1 MRRTK
6 NKTNVRIPRREE
18 DNSERWKASQA
29 PNEMDD
35 RKEVTGGPRGVKYQ
49 KGYVFDT
56 PRASHINILQR
67 IASPLGACDRG
78 SAVTALRAAIKRL
91 QYNVSGALFPF
102 KNIGFLMFYAFAA
115 RSGPQGGDQST
126 AV

>member
-6 NKTNVRIPRREE
+6 NKTNVEIPRREE

-49 KGYVFDT
+49 KAYVFNA

-67 IASPLGACDRG
+67 IARPLGACDRG
-78 SAVTALRAAIKRL
+78 SAVRALRAAFNPVKGNLTHSLESPRG
-91 QYNVSGALFPF
+91 QV
-102 KNIGFLMFYAFAA
+102 
-115 RSGPQGGDQST
+115 GGYGIH
-126 AV
+126 